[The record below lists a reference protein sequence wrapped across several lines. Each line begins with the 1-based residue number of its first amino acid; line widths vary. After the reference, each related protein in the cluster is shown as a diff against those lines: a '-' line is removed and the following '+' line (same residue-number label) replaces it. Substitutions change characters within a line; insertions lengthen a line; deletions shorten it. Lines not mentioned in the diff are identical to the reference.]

1 MIEAILLALAL
12 CVDTLVVSTTSAFSS
27 KMSYRSGFL
36 MAGIFAL
43 FQGGFPFLGALLGG
57 AFQEWMSAIDHWVAF
72 GLLLLVG
79 GKMILDAL
87 RGAPKESQMDVTKVG
102 TMCLLGIATSIDAFV
117 VGIGLGLSSS
127 FRHVMLNV
135 IVIGLVTFVT
145 AVLGVF
151 LGKRDVPVPERIAS
165 VLAGMVL
172 IGLGSYTLWEH
183 LSVG

>member
-87 RGAPKESQMDVTKVG
+87 RGAPKESQMDVSVG
-102 TMCLLGIATSIDAFV
+102 HSHLHRCLCCRYRIGFKQQFPPCDAECHCYWTGDLCHSCSRCFPWEKGCPRSGTHSFCFGGNGADRVGVLHPLG
-117 VGIGLGLSSS
+117 
-127 FRHVMLNV
+127 
-135 IVIGLVTFVT
+135 
-145 AVLGVF
+145 
-151 LGKRDVPVPERIAS
+151 AS
-165 VLAGMVL
+165 VGRLDP
-172 IGLGSYTLWEH
+172 Y
-183 LSVG
+183 